1 MRAVITKANSWITE
15 GVLEDG
21 LLAQDVLAQSNH
33 FEKFLS

>member
-1 MRAVITKANSWITE
+1 MKAVITKANNWITE

-21 LLAQDVLAQSNH
+21 FMPKMSLAQSNH

>member
-21 LLAQDVLAQSNH
+21 LLAQDV
-33 FEKFLS
+33 FGTV